1 MSTTGQAKAR
11 RRQAA
16 NNYAHLA
23 PRQRPNFKKRSA
35 EASARHLERTLAK
48 ERQMA
53 ANKGKKKK

>member
-16 NNYAHLA
+16 NNFSHLP

-35 EASARHLERTLAK
+35 EAAARHEARLRATENRI
-48 ERQMA
+48 RQ
-53 ANKGKKKK
+53 GKKK